1 MKKAILLFINILIFS
16 FALIGQD
23 EVLDELMEDSKFE
36 FPYRYKMIGLNV
48 TPLMSKLIPFN
59 RTNPLV
65 SGPYMM
71 SYRAY
76 RGRNAFRFGLGANLS
91 SETFDN
97 NSASLNMRMGWER
110 KKSFY
115 DNWSYSFGLDFFVSG
130 GSFNLVANGNNEDG
144 AFGLGFVWGMEYFF
158 NPKVSLNIE
167 TAFYMG
173 GGDDGP
179 VFQFIPPVG
188 LNLNFLIPRKSRKVD
203 VYDE

>member
-1 MKKAILLFINILIFS
+1 MKKAILIFISLLIFS

-23 EVLDELMEDSKFE
+23 DVIDELMEDSKFE

-91 SETFDN
+91 AETFDN

-144 AFGLGFVWGMEYFF
+144 AFGLGFVWGIEYFF

-188 LNLNFLIPRKSRKVD
+188 LNLNFLIPRKSRNID
-203 VYDE
+203 DFDE

>member
-1 MKKAILLFINILIFS
+1 MKKAILIFISILMFS
-16 FALIGQD
+16 FVLIGQE
-23 EVLDELMEDSKFE
+23 EVIDELMEDSKFE

-91 SETFDN
+91 SETFNN

-144 AFGLGFVWGMEYFF
+144 AFGLGFVWGIEYFF

-188 LNLNFLIPRKSRKVD
+188 LNLNFLIPRKSRNID
-203 VYDE
+203 EYDE